1 MGPKTKIFTFG
12 DRALKLSSFDLSR
25 KIKQVLISL
34 RGRGFRAIIFENLI
48 LRYELKGK
56 ARTRSDILRVVLGL
70 CVQCCPCE
78 ASEQK
83 WGQKLKSTPKCFE
96 IVIIRFVSKKQ
107 SNLEKIMSKS
117 DEK

>member
-34 RGRGFRAIIFENLI
+34 RGRGFRPIVFENLI
-48 LRYELKGK
+48 LRY
-56 ARTRSDILRVVLGL
+56 DMLRVVLGL

-83 WGQKLKSTPKCFE
+83 WGQKLKYTPKGFE
-96 IVIIRFVSKKQ
+96 IVIIRFVSKNKAIW
-107 SNLEKIMSKS
+107 KK
-117 DEK
+117 